1 MRNTK
6 LKILLIENSSI
17 IAEGISHILKN
28 IGNVEIKQIENCEKA
43 INLIDNYEP
52 SAIIIDT
59 RLTGY
64 QLPHFINSCK
74 EKDNS
79 IGIIGLQT
87 QYIPSEFITL
97 FDEIIS
103 IEETRSTIYSKVT
116 SSLHSTSDVEKNNE
130 CELSSREKDVLIA
143 IAKGKSNKEIAN
155 ELNLSIYTIM
165 THRKNISEKTGIK
178 SISGLTVYAL
188 IKKLIHYED
197 VN

>member
-52 SAIIIDT
+52 SAIIFDT

-79 IGIIGLQT
+79 ISIIGLQT

-116 SSLHSTSDVEKNNE
+116 YSLHSTSDVEKNNE